1 MKIMDVTFRESVLC
15 QNQIELKSVYDT
27 INRLAQTHI
36 DYIEIGYLKFG
47 KGANPL
53 ENYSPE
59 YISECFEICAGKT
72 KLAAMIH
79 PDDFSSSRYD
89 KDIVKQLSLIRVT
102 CKPANMHKVS
112 EISAFFRSLGVEVSV
127 NLLRAS
133 KFSDEQ
139 SLEYCGRA
147 KDLGASFFYIA
158 DSNGHFLPYQ
168 VRSRM
173 SALKQSFPEMQIG
186 FHPHDN
192 LRLAAV
198 NAIEAAQG
206 GADIVDGSLLGYGKG
221 AGNLKT
227 EVFPLVFARMT
238 GKQDVENIYS
248 LFRVAQH
255 FCNNVVSPNTFE
267 EEFKFSLYGLF
278 DIDLDIDK
286 KICAFSKG
294 KGLQDHEVAFELIRQ
309 SKGNIA
315 ELEEAIG
322 KLEEKSQE
330 RVQTAGSQQELWQN

>member
-27 INRLAQTHI
+27 INRLAETNI

-47 KGANPL
+47 KGSNPL

-59 YISECFEICAGKT
+59 YISRCHEICAGKT
-72 KLAAMIH
+72 KLAAMMH
-79 PDDFSSSRYD
+79 PDDFSPGRYD
-89 KDIVKQLSLIRVT
+89 TDTVKKLSMVRVT
-102 CKPANMHKVS
+102 CKPANMQKVS
-112 EISAFFRSLGVEVSV
+112 DISAYFRSVGVGVSV

-139 SLEYCGRA
+139 SVEYCGRA
-147 KDLGASFFYIA
+147 KELGASYFYIA

-168 VRSRM
+168 VRNRIVS
-173 SALKQSFPEMQIG
+173 LKKAFPEMQIG

-206 GADIVDGSLLGYGKG
+206 GADIVDSSLLGYGKG

-227 EVFPLVFARMT
+227 EVFPLVLGRLT
-238 GKQDVENIYS
+238 GKQNIENIYS

-278 DIDLDIDK
+278 DIDLDVDK
-286 KICAFSKG
+286 KICEVSRG
-294 KGLQDHEVAFELIRQ
+294 KGLKDHEVAFDLIRQ
-309 SKGNIA
+309 CKGNTSDLENAIGRLA
-315 ELEEAIG
+315 GQIEEAIDFRQRDR
-322 KLEEKSQE
+322 QE
-330 RVQTAGSQQELWQN
+330 PCA

>member
-15 QNQIELKSVYDT
+15 QNQIELKSVYNT
-27 INRLAQTHI
+27 INKLAETNI

-47 KGANPL
+47 KSANPL

-59 YISECFEICAGKT
+59 YISKCYEICAGKT

-79 PDDFSSSRYD
+79 PDDFFYSKYN
-89 KDIVKQLSLIRVT
+89 KDIVKKLSLIRVT
-102 CKPANMHKVS
+102 CKPANIQKVS
-112 EISAFFRSLGVEVSV
+112 EISSYFRPLGVEVSV

-139 SLEYCGRA
+139 SLEYCGKA
-147 KDLGASFFYIA
+147 KELGANFFYIA

-168 VRSRM
+168 VRSRIF
-173 SALKQSFPEMQIG
+173 SLKKGFPEMQIG

-206 GADIVDGSLLGYGKG
+206 GADIVDSSLLGYGKG

-227 EVFPLVFARMT
+227 EVFLLVLGRLT
-238 GKQDVENIYS
+238 GKQNIENIYS
-248 LFRVAQH
+248 LFRVAQY

-278 DIDLDIDK
+278 DIDLDVDK
-286 KICAFSKG
+286 KICEVSRAKEVEN
-294 KGLQDHEVAFELIRQ
+294 HELAFELIRQ
-309 SKGNIA
+309 CKGDMSNLGGL
-315 ELEEAIG
+315 LEEYG
-322 KLEEKSQE
+322 D
-330 RVQTAGSQQELWQN
+330 

>member
-15 QNQIELKSVYDT
+15 RHQIELKSVYDT
-27 INRLAQTHI
+27 INRLAETNL
-36 DYIEIGYLKFG
+36 DYIEIGYLKLG
-47 KGANPL
+47 KGPNPL

-59 YISECFEICAGKT
+59 YISTCYEICAGKT

-79 PDDFSSSRYD
+79 PDEFSASNYN
-89 KDIVKQLSLIRVT
+89 KDIAKKLSLIRVT
-102 CKPANMHKVS
+102 CKPESIQKVS
-112 EISAFFRSLGVEVSV
+112 GISAYFKPLGVEVSV

-147 KDLGASFFYIA
+147 KEQGADFFYIA

-168 VRSRM
+168 VRSRIY
-173 SALKQSFPEMQIG
+173 SLKKAFPDMQIG

-206 GADIVDGSLLGYGKG
+206 GADIVDSSLLGYGKG

-227 EVFPLVFARMT
+227 EVFPLVLGR
-238 GKQDVENIYS
+238 
-248 LFRVAQH
+248 LPFRLQEKR
-255 FCNNVVSPNTFE
+255 CILLRSGSTDP
-267 EEFKFSLYGLF
+267 
-278 DIDLDIDK
+278 DL
-286 KICAFSKG
+286 
-294 KGLQDHEVAFELIRQ
+294 
-309 SKGNIA
+309 
-315 ELEEAIG
+315 
-322 KLEEKSQE
+322 EKN
-330 RVQTAGSQQELWQN
+330 RR